1 MTDENEISVYLI
13 GDIGNYNNHTHNI
26 FNTINKNSKD
36 GDSVVLLGDN
46 FYPSG
51 VSSEHDNRWNNF
63 KKLKCKLPIFPILG
77 NHDYGENPYAQIRH
91 RSKNYKWNFP
101 YFYYKVNI
109 LDYDLFF
116 IDTCILQPNYSNLT
130 EDILKSRVFQY
141 ENEKRDMMKWLEFEL
156 EKSRNKKIVLGHYPI
171 ISLGI
176 YGVNQDLLP
185 LIKLFE
191 KYDVSIYVS
200 GHDHNLQINT
210 IENKESSY
218 VLKHLVSGSGSGIYQ
233 YLSFP
238 QENNSKNIFFKNGF
252 IKLEI
257 RKGKKLII
265 KIQDEYGSDIYT
277 ESV

>member
-1 MTDENEISVYLI
+1 MKNEDEISVYLV
-13 GDIGNYNNHTHNI
+13 GDIGYYNNHTQNI
-26 FNTINKNSKD
+26 FNTINKECKK

-51 VSSEHDNRWNNF
+51 VSSEKDIRWNNI
-63 KKLKCKLPIFPILG
+63 KKLNCKLPIFPILG
-77 NHDYGENPYAQIRH
+77 NHDYGDNPYAQIRH

-130 EDILKSRVFQY
+130 EDILKTRIFQY

-176 YGVNQDLLP
+176 YGINNDLLP

-191 KYDVSIYVS
+191 KYDVLMYIS

-210 IENKESSY
+210 IENKESS
-218 VLKHLVSGSGSGIYQ
+218 LTIIEFFISNTSGKFLLV
-233 YLSFP
+233 
-238 QENNSKNIFFKNGF
+238 FKM
-252 IKLEI
+252 
-257 RKGKKLII
+257 LI
-265 KIQDEYGSDIYT
+265 
-277 ESV
+277 